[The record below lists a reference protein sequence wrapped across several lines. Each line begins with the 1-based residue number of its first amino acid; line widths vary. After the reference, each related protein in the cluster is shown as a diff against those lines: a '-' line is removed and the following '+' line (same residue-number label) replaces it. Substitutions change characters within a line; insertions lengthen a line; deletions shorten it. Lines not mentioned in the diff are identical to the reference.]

1 MVLLFPSSYASGEGE
16 LLDNRI
22 KLSQIVTCAVKG
34 AAGGLR
40 MENVKGYLFVLE
52 DLSES

>member
-1 MVLLFPSSYASGEGE
+1 MGLLFPSSFARGEGD

-22 KLSQIVTCAVKG
+22 KLSQIVTCAVKD
-34 AAGGLR
+34 AAGGIR
-40 MENVKGYLFVLE
+40 MEDVKGYLFVLE